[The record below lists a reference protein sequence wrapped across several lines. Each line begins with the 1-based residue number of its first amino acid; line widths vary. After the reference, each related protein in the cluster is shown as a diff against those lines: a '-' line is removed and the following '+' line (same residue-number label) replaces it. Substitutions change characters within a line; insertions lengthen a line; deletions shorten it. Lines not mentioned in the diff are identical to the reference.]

1 MPVIPASGSS
11 VARGALVPIA
21 KVTATSAYGRYFI
34 FTNIPQIYQ
43 DLRIVFSG
51 RTDAS
56 TPYDMFGMLLNAG
69 EGGTINS
76 ETYLT
81 NGVNTVSSVREVN
94 LYTMIRSN
102 IAANGAAPSIFSSAT
117 VDLLNY
123 RSATAFKTV
132 LARTA
137 SDLHGLGSSTLT
149 ASLARITS
157 PVTSLNIGAIGAGG
171 NLVAGSTATLYGMRS
186 IGQ

>member
-1 MPVIPASGSS
+1 VPIIPISGS
-11 VARGALVPIA
+11 AAPRGALVPIA
-21 KVTATSAYGRYFI
+21 RATATSAYGRYFI
-34 FTNIPQIYQ
+34 FINIPQIYQ

-51 RTDAS
+51 RSDAN
-56 TPYDMFGMLLNAG
+56 TPDDLFGMLLNAG

-81 NGVNTVSSVREVN
+81 NGVNTITSVREVN
-94 LYTMIRSN
+94 LFTMIRSN

-123 RSATAFKTV
+123 RSATAFKSV

-137 SDLHGLGSSTLT
+137 TDLNGSGSSTLT

-157 PVTSLNIGAIGAGG
+157 PVTQINIGVIGAGG
-171 NLVAGSTATLYGMRS
+171 NLVAGSTATLYGIRS